1 MIEIK
6 KYPCKDKQEA
16 ERGEYDIIRELKA
29 TLNIQIMNN
38 HFFFSDE
45 EKIQKQKYYEEYK
58 RNKMKF
64 NECLEEL
71 DYNHFD

>member
-71 DYNHFD
+71 DNNHFD